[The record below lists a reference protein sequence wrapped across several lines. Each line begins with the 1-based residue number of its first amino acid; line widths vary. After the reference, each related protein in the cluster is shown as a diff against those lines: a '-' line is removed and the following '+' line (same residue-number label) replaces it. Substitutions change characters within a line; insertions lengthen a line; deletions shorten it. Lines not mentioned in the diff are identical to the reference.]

1 MATDVKTRL
10 PTRVDLSS
18 HAQAVVQTATAW
30 LIDQGLEG
38 HDLPDVVRGLGH
50 RLRQLQ
56 LPVDRLGCAIV
67 TLHPQITNE
76 EIVWDAESDEART
89 TLHTPAMMEISANRS
104 APYFQLASNG
114 ITYSRFPV
122 GREDGATEG
131 VLRRLSREDYADY
144 FAFFHPTGGSAEI
157 SPLLRR
163 IGVVPSVVG
172 SFATRRPGGF
182 GDVELDCF
190 KAVSKT
196 LALVAQARANY
207 KTAARVLDAYL
218 GHACGSRVLDGQ
230 IVRGQSD
237 QIRCGIWYCD
247 MRDSSHL
254 VTALSADEYL
264 ALLNRY
270 FDATAGAV
278 MAAGG
283 QVLKFIGDAVLGIFQ
298 SDRPGEDIAMR
309 EQALAA
315 VATTLRNVSSL
326 TVLDRQVGVGIAL
339 HVGEVMFGNVGTDD
353 RLDFTII
360 GRAVNEAAR
369 LQDLTK
375 KLKHPVLASAAF
387 VAPIAHRFEF
397 SGEYQV
403 AGFNDKLDV
412 YRLRI

>member
-1 MATDVKTRL
+1 
-10 PTRVDLSS
+10 
-18 HAQAVVQTATAW
+18 
-30 LIDQGLEG
+30 
-38 HDLPDVVRGLGH
+38 
-50 RLRQLQ
+50 
-56 LPVDRLGCAIV
+56 
-67 TLHPQITNE
+67 
-76 EIVWDAESDEART
+76 
-89 TLHTPAMMEISANRS
+89 MMEILENRS

-114 ITYSRFPV
+114 ITYNRFTV

-131 VLRRLSREDYADY
+131 PLLRRLSREDYTDY
-144 FAFFHPTGGSAEI
+144 FAFFHPTSGGAEI
-157 SPLLRR
+157 SPLARR
-163 IGVVPSVVG
+163 IGLVPCVVG
-172 SFATRRPGGF
+172 SFATRRPSGF

-196 LALVAQARANY
+196 FALVAQARANY
-207 KTAARVLDAYL
+207 KTAARLLDVYL

-254 VTALSADEYL
+254 VTALLADEYID
-264 ALLNRY
+264 LLNRY

-309 EQALAA
+309 EQALVA
-315 VATTLRNVSSL
+315 VATTLRDVKSL

-375 KLKHPVLASAAF
+375 ELKHPVLASAAF
-387 VAPIAHRFEF
+387 AAPIADRFEF
-397 SGEYQV
+397 SGEHQV
-403 AGFNDKLDV
+403 AGFNDKLDA
-412 YRLRI
+412 YRLRF